1 MFARGFSMIE
11 LLVAMAITSIIM
23 VTLFSFV
30 GQSTTSYTQTQRAV
44 NAVSQARAFIQFFDR
59 ELSTR
64 LPGTPLIY
72 EKRSAVGASSS
83 SERIAFVRVLSP
95 DEFTDTNPGDLGTS
109 VYYVDFSS
117 DGPSGESPKLF
128 RKSLGPKQ
136 TQEDIIEAGATPA
149 LPTVD
154 PAQDE
159 PMIPNVLFF
168 KATPMFRDTTSG
180 GLKEWDTTS
189 PQPPSVIDLS
199 ITFVDDSSAQRF
211 RTKTEWN
218 RLATS
223 PRDSERQLVRTFTQN
238 IPIAK

>member
-1 MFARGFSMIE
+1 MIE

-64 LPGTPLIY
+64 LPGTPLLHENKSGIDPSD
-72 EKRSAVGASSS
+72 SA
-83 SERIAFVRVLSP
+83 RFAFVRVISS
-95 DEFTDTNPGDLGTS
+95 DEFDETDPGDLGTS
-109 VYYVDFSS
+109 IYYVAFSS
-117 DGPSGESPKLF
+117 DGANDVSPKLF
-128 RKSLGPKQ
+128 RKSLGPKD
-136 TQEDIIEAGATPA
+136 TQSLIELGSNPVFPNID
-149 LPTVD
+149 PTE
-154 PAQDE
+154 DE
-159 PMIPNVLFF
+159 PIIPNILSF

-218 RLATS
+218 RLANS
-223 PRDSERQLVRTFTQN
+223 PRDSERQLIRTFTRN